1 MCSDVIDL
9 EVVFDLNIEDIELF
23 TGSFL
28 GLLGLLLGGYNQD
41 LLRLFLLLD
50 EFALPAGGIRLL
62 AVFKGSSCNHL
73 GLLVFGLLVPL
84 FFLIFFFYFLGFP
97 R

>member
-1 MCSDVIDL
+1 LCSDVIDL
-9 EVVFDLNIEDIELF
+9 EVVFDLNIKDIELI

-28 GLLGLLLGGYNQD
+28 GLLGLLLGGFNQD

-62 AVFKGSSCNHL
+62 GFNCSSGNL
-73 GLLVFGLLVPL
+73 GVLVFGLLVL
-84 FFLIFFFYFLGFP
+84 FFFLIFFYFLCFP